1 MTMKKNDM
9 ENSCP
14 LSQLLSPSLFGNH
27 RTLVLGYGNLN
38 YILEQ
43 MMLEIYWINS
53 IGEIA
58 FAS

>member
-1 MTMKKNDM
+1 M

-14 LSQLLSPSLFGNH
+14 LLQLLSPSLFGNH
-27 RTLVLGYGNLN
+27 SKLVLGHGKLN

-53 IGEIA
+53 IDEIA

>member
-1 MTMKKNDM
+1 MKKKYM

-14 LSQLLSPSLFGNH
+14 LLQLLSPSLFGNH
-27 RTLVLGYGNLN
+27 SKLVLGHGKLN

-53 IGEIA
+53 IDEIA